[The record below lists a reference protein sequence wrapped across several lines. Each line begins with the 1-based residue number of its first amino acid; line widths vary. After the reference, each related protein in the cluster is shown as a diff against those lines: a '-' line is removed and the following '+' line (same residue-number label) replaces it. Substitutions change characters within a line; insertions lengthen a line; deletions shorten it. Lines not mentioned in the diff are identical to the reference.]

1 MKKISLF
8 LILILLQSCY
18 SYQAVNFDTIE
29 PGKNYVVKLK
39 NGKNEIP
46 FKAKDDLSKDTLDL
60 LIKGRLR
67 SIPKSDIDY
76 LKKRKVSIWKVGVG
90 AVLGA
95 AAIIWFVD
103 QADEETPGEGRIL

>member
-1 MKKISLF
+1 MKKAYIL
-8 LILILLQSCY
+8 LIIIVLQSCY
-18 SYQAVNFDTIE
+18 SYQSVPFDNLE
-29 PGKNYVVKLK
+29 SGKSYVVKLK
-39 NGKNEIP
+39 KGKNEIP
-46 FKAKDDLSKDTLDL
+46 FKAGEKLSKDTLNL
-60 LIKGRLR
+60 LIKGKLR
-67 SIPKSDIDY
+67 SIPKTDVEY